1 MVALEFFPVCPPA
14 RRRSAAF
21 RAGYD
26 IVLFRPV
33 DLCVMRSASWFRH
46 DVLANELRNASSLI
60 VPRLVMV
67 GCALAHRTDD
77 GTLSTGWCG
86 ETGCRVASET
96 KVVCA
101 AGQTASAKSSKLISN
116 LAVQCEHV
124 PLCLCAFAELIPG

>member
-46 DVLANELRNASSLI
+46 DVFANELRNA
-60 VPRLVMV
+60 
-67 GCALAHRTDD
+67 
-77 GTLSTGWCG
+77 
-86 ETGCRVASET
+86 
-96 KVVCA
+96 
-101 AGQTASAKSSKLISN
+101 
-116 LAVQCEHV
+116 
-124 PLCLCAFAELIPG
+124 